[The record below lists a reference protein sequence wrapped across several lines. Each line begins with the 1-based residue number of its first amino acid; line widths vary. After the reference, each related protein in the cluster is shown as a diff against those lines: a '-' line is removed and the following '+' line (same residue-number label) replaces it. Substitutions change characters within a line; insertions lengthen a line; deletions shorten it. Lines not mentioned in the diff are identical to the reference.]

1 MYPQQRGRQV
11 YQHRLRCRHCG
22 DTLEVR
28 DDTPELIFCSCGR
41 VGLGG
46 DPMSPTI
53 QGELQDIEDLSRV
66 RCFQV
71 R

>member
-1 MYPQQRGRQV
+1 MM
-11 YQHRLRCRHCG
+11 
-22 DTLEVR
+22 
-28 DDTPELIFCSCGR
+28 FCSCGK

-53 QGELQDIEDLSRV
+53 QGEIADMEDLSRV
-66 RCFQV
+66 HSFQV